1 VKKDLR
7 KMTMDGATFDFVI
20 VGGGSA
26 GCVLANR
33 LSEDPSNK
41 VCLLEAGSRD
51 WTPLIHIPL
60 GVMFLIDHKKWNWN
74 FKTEDQANASKR
86 KINIPR
92 GHALGGSS
100 SINGMVYAR
109 GNWRDYDDWANV
121 AGCKG
126 WSYREVLPYFKR
138 SENNEKFTDDPLH
151 GVGGPLNVSNIKR
164 PNKMLELLFK
174 STDELQF
181 PRRADFNDGEQEGFG
196 ERQTTIKNGRRWSAA
211 KAYLDPAKKRPNL
224 TIVTD
229 AMADKVVIQGTK
241 ATGVEILHKGERKTI
256 KANREIIVSTG
267 AIVSPALLMRS
278 GIGDPEELGKHGIK
292 VKQAIPGVGK
302 NLQDHVAATVV
313 TKTSSIMGYGISVA
327 AIPKLAMQG
336 LDYIFNRAGMVASNI
351 NEATGYIKTS
361 PTLDRPNIQIGF
373 APAVRSRTGRKLTY
387 GHGYS
392 SNVSLMHPK
401 SKGTITIRD
410 ADPASPPVI
419 DPNFLSEEQDLDAMV
434 QGIKV
439 ARQILGSPA
448 FDKVRGEEIQ
458 PGIAAQSDAE
468 IAQYVRDYCATVYH
482 PVRTC
487 AMGPVEDS
495 QSVVDTELRVKG
507 IQGLRVV
514 DASVMPLQIGG
525 NTNAPTIMIAEKASD
540 LILGKAILPAAVLPG
555 DA

>member
-1 VKKDLR
+1 
-7 KMTMDGATFDFVI
+7 
-20 VGGGSA
+20 
-26 GCVLANR
+26 
-33 LSEDPSNK
+33 
-41 VCLLEAGSRD
+41 
-51 WTPLIHIPL
+51 
-60 GVMFLIDHKKWNWN
+60 
-74 FKTEDQANASKR
+74 
-86 KINIPR
+86 
-92 GHALGGSS
+92 
-100 SINGMVYAR
+100 
-109 GNWRDYDDWANV
+109 
-121 AGCKG
+121 
-126 WSYREVLPYFKR
+126 
-138 SENNEKFTDDPLH
+138 
-151 GVGGPLNVSNIKR
+151 
-164 PNKMLELLFK
+164 
-174 STDELQF
+174 
-181 PRRADFNDGEQEGFG
+181 
-196 ERQTTIKNGRRWSAA
+196 
-211 KAYLDPAKKRPNL
+211 
-224 TIVTD
+224 
-229 AMADKVVIQGTK
+229 
-241 ATGVEILHKGERKTI
+241 
-256 KANREIIVSTG
+256 
-267 AIVSPALLMRS
+267 
-278 GIGDPEELGKHGIK
+278 
-292 VKQAIPGVGK
+292 
-302 NLQDHVAATVV
+302 LQDHVAATVV